1 MPFLT
6 YTMITGTSSLSS
18 GQALRSG
25 IYTLLTENLD
35 VPQIST
41 KKK

>member
-6 YTMITGTSSLSS
+6 YTMITETSSLSS

-25 IYTLLTENLD
+25 THTLLTENLD
-35 VPQIST
+35 VPQIS
-41 KKK
+41 KKKK